1 MWEWVHLGRRQGQC
15 LTEDHDLSGQSLL
28 SKIPLGG
35 RQNDRIGVSKHVL
48 YGTYLGSLKEQPGAE
63 IGSQVFYGS
72 SNTASV
78 LQKMGLLLTGF
89 FH

>member
-35 RQNDRIGVSKHVL
+35 RRNDRTGVSKHVL
-48 YGTYLGSLKEQPGAE
+48 YGTYLGSLKEQPE
-63 IGSQVFYGS
+63 IGSEVFYGS